1 MKVGKLGWL
10 VAMFLS
16 GGMAVAQGTVDDYRR
31 AYALKEKFSAD
42 KVFYSNVNPQ
52 WIEGTHQFWYVR
64 NTPDGR
70 LYVSVDADKKARKE
84 LFDSHRLAKALGAA
98 SGKEVKPEAL
108 ALGRLSV
115 SKGLDTLRF
124 VFNNQRWMYASRKNQ
139 LVNEGAV
146 PLLLRQK
153 HWMEVD
159 DEKTA
164 SPVPSPDGK
173 WIAFIKNQN
182 IYVKEVATGKEKQ
195 LSLDGTLGN
204 YYSAYIRWSP
214 DSKKV
219 ASCKIRPVEKRYVY
233 YVESSPADQLQ
244 PKLHK
249 QEYAKPGDELPFKVP
264 CIYEVESGRSIIPS
278 TELFDRQYE
287 VYGPEWNPDSRA
299 VTFEY
304 NQRGHQVYRVLELS
318 AETGKVRPLVEEISD
333 TYVNYTRHFRH
344 DLKDGKQMIWMSE
357 RDNWN
362 HLYMYNRITVQPD
375 YQITKGEWY
384 VREVLRVDEDNRQI
398 YFSANGMEAGE
409 DPYLIRY
416 YRIGFDGKGLTCLT
430 PEEGMH
436 RAWFSGDMKY
446 LVDVYSM
453 VDKVPVA
460 VLRSARDGKVVMPL
474 ETADITLLEAEG
486 WKAPEVFVAK
496 GRDGKTDMW
505 GLIARP
511 TNFDPNKKYPVIE
524 YIYQGPGDQ
533 YVPKTFRPYDWNM
546 TSLAELGFIV
556 VMVDGMGTSFRSR
569 AFENVCYKNLKD
581 AGLPDHIAWIKAAA
595 RKYPYMDV
603 DRVGIYGCSAGG
615 QESTNAVLLYPDF
628 YKAAY
633 SACGC
638 HDNRMDK
645 IWWNELWLGYPVGD
659 QYKEGSN
666 VENAHLLSRPLM
678 LVVGELDDNVDP
690 ASTMQVVNALIKAN
704 KDFELV
710 VIPGAHHTMGED
722 FGEHKRYDFFVRHLM
737 QVNPPKWDEIN
748 RRSEVCSCRSLSV
761 MINRG
766 GSVMEDKSIA
776 LLFYV
781 IPCFH

>member
-64 NTPDGR
+64 NTPDGC

-318 AETGKVRPLVEEISD
+318 AETGKVRPLVEETSD

-362 HLYMYNRITVQPD
+362 HLYMYNRITAQPD

-460 VLRSARDGKVVMPL
+460 VLRSARDGKVAMPL

>member
-1 MKVGKLGWL
+1 MKVHKLGLFL
-10 VAMFLS
+10 VAMLLN
-16 GGMAVAQGTVDDYRR
+16 GGMAIAQGTVDDYNR
-31 AYALKEKFSAD
+31 AYSLRDKFSSN
-42 KVFYSNVNPQ
+42 KVFYSNVNPE

-64 NTPDGR
+64 NTPEGR
-70 LYVSVDADKKARKE
+70 VYVSVNADKKGRKE
-84 LFDSHRLAKALGAA
+84 LFDHSSLASALGKA

-108 ALGRLSV
+108 TLERLSV
-115 SKGLDTLRF
+115 NKTLDTLHF
-124 VFNNQRWMYASRKNQ
+124 VFNSQKWMYATRKNL
-139 LVNEGAV
+139 LVNEGAL
-146 PLLLRQK
+146 PAPSKPR
-153 HWMEVD
+153 HWMEWD
-159 DEKTA
+159 DEKTTG
-164 SPVPSPDGK
+164 PVTSPDGK
-173 WIAFIKNQN
+173 YAAFIKNDN
-182 IYVKEVATGKEKQ
+182 VYVKEIATGKEKQ
-195 LSLDGTLGN
+195 LSLDGTLSN
-204 YYSAYIRWSP
+204 YYSAHIRWSP

-219 ASCKIRPVEKRYVY
+219 ASCRIRPVEKRFVY
-233 YVESSPADQLQ
+233 YVESSPVDQLQ

-264 CIYEVESGRSIIPS
+264 CIYEVESGRGVIPS
-278 TELFDRQYE
+278 TDLFARQYE
-287 VYGPEWNPDSRA
+287 ISDAVWSNDSRG

-304 NQRGHQVYRVLELS
+304 NQRGHQVYRVLEFS
-318 AETGKVRPLVEEISD
+318 AETGKVHPLIEETSD
-333 TYVNYTRHFRH
+333 KYVNYTRHFRH
-344 DLKDGKQMIWMSE
+344 DLKDSKHIIWMSE

-362 HLYMYNRITVQPD
+362 HLYMYDRLTAQPVH
-375 YQITKGEWY
+375 QITKGEWY
-384 VREVLRVDEDNRQI
+384 VRQVLRVDEDNRLI
-398 YFSANGMEAGE
+398 YFSANGMQTGE

-416 YRIGFDGKGLTCLT
+416 YRIGFDGSGLTCLT

-436 RAWFSGDMKY
+436 KAWFSADMNY

-453 VDKVPVA
+453 ADKAPVA

-474 ETADITLLEAEG
+474 ETADISRLVAEG

-511 TNFDPNKKYPVIE
+511 TNFDPNKKYPIIE

-533 YVPKTFRPYDWNM
+533 YVPKTFISYNWNM

-556 VMVDGMGTSFRSR
+556 VMVDGMSTSFRSR
-569 AFENVCYKNLKD
+569 EFENVCYKNLKD
-581 AGLPDHIAWIKAAA
+581 AGLPDHIAWIRAAA
-595 RKYPYMDV
+595 QKYPYMDI

-615 QESTNAVLLYPDF
+615 QESTTAVLLHPDF

-645 IWWNELWLGYPVGD
+645 IWWNELWMGYPVD
-659 QYKEGSN
+659 ESYKACSN

-690 ASTMQVVNALIKAN
+690 ASTMQVANALIKAN

-722 FGEHKRYDFFVRHLM
+722 FGEHKRYDFFIRHLTGG
-737 QVNPPKWDEIN
+737 NPPKWGEI
-748 RRSEVCSCRSLSV
+748 RY
-761 MINRG
+761 
-766 GSVMEDKSIA
+766 K
-776 LLFYV
+776 
-781 IPCFH
+781 

>member
-1 MKVGKLGWL
+1 MKVSRLGL
-10 VAMFLS
+10 LIAMFLS
-16 GGMAVAQGTVDDYRR
+16 GGMAIAQGTADDYRR
-31 AYALKEKFSAD
+31 AYALKEKFSAG

-52 WIEGTHQFWYVR
+52 WIADTHLFWYVR

-70 LYVSVDADKKARKE
+70 VYVSVNADKKERKE
-84 LFDSHRLAKALGAA
+84 LFDHHRLAKALGAA
-98 SGKEVKPEAL
+98 SGKEVRPEAL
-108 ALGRLSV
+108 FLDRLWV
-115 SKGLDTLRF
+115 GKGLDTLRF
-124 VFNNQRWMYASRKNQ
+124 VFNDRRWMYVSRKDR
-139 LVNEGAV
+139 LVDEGALPV
-146 PLLLRQK
+146 PPVQK

-164 SPVPSPDGK
+164 EPVLSPDGK
-173 WIAFIKNQN
+173 WTAFIKNQN

-264 CIYEVESGRSIIPS
+264 CIYEVENGRAIIPS

-287 VYGPEWNPDSRA
+287 VYGPEWNSDSRA

-318 AETGKVRPLVEEISD
+318 AETGKVRPLVEETSD
-333 TYVNYTRHFRH
+333 KYVNYTRRFRY
-344 DLKDGKQMIWMSE
+344 DLKDGKRMIWMSE

-362 HLYMYNRITVQPD
+362 HLYMYDRVSAQPD

-384 VREVLRVDEDNRQI
+384 VREVLRVDEDNRQV

-416 YRIGFDGKGLTCLT
+416 YRIGLDGKGLTCLT

-436 RAWFSGDMKY
+436 KAVFSEDMNY

-453 VDKVPVA
+453 VDKAPVA
-460 VLRSARDGKVVMPL
+460 VLRSAKDGKVVMPL
-474 ETADITLLEAEG
+474 ETADITRLVAEG

-761 MINRG
+761 IINIG

>member
-1 MKVGKLGWL
+1 MKLDKLGL
-10 VAMFLS
+10 LMIAMLLN
-16 GGMAVAQGTVDDYRR
+16 GGMAIAQGTVDDYNR
-31 AYALKEKFSAD
+31 AYSLRDKFNAN
-42 KVFYSNVNPQ
+42 KVFYSNVNPE

-64 NTPDGR
+64 NTPEGR
-70 LYVSVDADKKARKE
+70 IYVAVHADKKGRKE
-84 LFDSHRLAKALGAA
+84 LFDHKQLASTLGKA
-98 SGKEVKPEAL
+98 SGKEVKPEAINL
-108 ALGRLSV
+108 ERLRV
-115 SKGLDTLRF
+115 NRTLDTLRF
-124 VFNNQRWMYASRKNQ
+124 NFNNQKWMYAVRKNQ
-139 LVNEGAV
+139 LTDEGAL
-146 PLLLRQK
+146 PSPSKPR
-153 HWMEVD
+153 HWMEWD
-159 DEKTA
+159 DEKSAGAVT
-164 SPVPSPDGK
+164 SPDGK
-173 WIAFIKNQN
+173 YTAFIKNDN
-182 IYVKEVATGKEKQ
+182 VYVKEVATGKEKQ
-195 LSLDGTLGN
+195 LSLDGTLSN
-204 YYSAYIRWSP
+204 YYSSYIRWSP

-219 ASCKIRPVEKRYVY
+219 VSCRIRPVEKRFVY

-264 CIYEVESGRSIIPS
+264 CIYEVETGRGIIPS
-278 TELFDRQYE
+278 TDLFAQQYE
-287 VYGPEWNPDSRA
+287 IYDPMWSSDSRT

-304 NQRGHQVYRVLELS
+304 NQRGHQVFRVLELS
-318 AETGKVRPLVEEISD
+318 AETGKVRPLIEETHD
-333 TYVNYTRHFRH
+333 KYVNYTRHFRH
-344 DLKDGKQMIWMSE
+344 DLKDGKHIIWMSE

-362 HLYMYNRITVQPD
+362 HLYDRTTAQPVQ
-375 YQITKGEWY
+375 QITKGEWY
-384 VREVLRVDEDNRQI
+384 VRQVLQVDEDNRMI
-398 YFSANGMEAGE
+398 YFSANGMQPDE

-416 YRIGFDGKGLTCLT
+416 YRIGFDGKNLTCLT

-436 RAWFSGDMKY
+436 KAWFSEDMNY

-453 VDKVPVA
+453 VNKAPIA
-460 VLRSARDGKVVMPL
+460 VLRSAKDGKVVMPL
-474 ETADITLLEAEG
+474 ETADISRLEAEG
-486 WKAPEVFVAK
+486 WKAPEVFTAK

-505 GLIARP
+505 GLIVRP

-533 YVPKTFRPYDWNM
+533 YVPKTFMSYNWYM

-595 RKYPYMDV
+595 QKYTYMDI

-615 QESTNAVLLYPDF
+615 QESTNAVLLHPDF

-645 IWWNELWLGYPVGD
+645 IWWNELWMGYPVD
-659 QYKEGSN
+659 ESYKACSN
-666 VENAHLLSRPLM
+666 VENAHLLTRPLI
-678 LVVGELDDNVDP
+678 LVVGEMDDNVDP

-737 QVNPPKWDEIN
+737 GGNPPKWE
-748 RRSEVCSCRSLSV
+748 EV
-761 MINRG
+761 I
-766 GSVMEDKSIA
+766 K
-776 LLFYV
+776 
-781 IPCFH
+781 